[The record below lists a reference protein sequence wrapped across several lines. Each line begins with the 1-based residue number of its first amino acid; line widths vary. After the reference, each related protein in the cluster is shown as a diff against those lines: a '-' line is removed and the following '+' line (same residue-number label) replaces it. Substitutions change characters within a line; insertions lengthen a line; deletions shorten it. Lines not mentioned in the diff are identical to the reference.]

1 MSDTK
6 PIRMYL
12 DGNLP
17 IIVGDCPS
25 CGVGDRSLILIDYVH
40 NPVNEDRSTVYVK
53 CVSCSNVFQTNIKE
67 VSHG

>member
-1 MSDTK
+1 
-6 PIRMYL
+6 MYL

-17 IIVGDCPS
+17 IIVGDCPN

-40 NPVNEDRSTVYVK
+40 NPKHEGMSTCYLK
-53 CVSCSNVFQTNIKE
+53 CVACTNVIQTNVKE